1 MHAQDVFVPGGLR
14 PQKVACFRDAVAQ
27 QLLGDQTELL
37 RRENVGA
44 KIQVVAV
51 VINQLERQH
60 GRCAQL
66 SRCRIKSGTAASA
79 RPSSDSPCPFRQA
92 LARRAYSWASF
103 RARSSAPDP
112 RTGATS
118 VSDAPNETL
127 FLRAPG
133 PRAPGPRD

>member
-37 RRENVGA
+37 RSENVGA
-44 KIQVVAV
+44 AIQVVEV

-66 SRCRIKSGTAASA
+66 SPCKLKSVTVAGA

-92 LARRAYSWASF
+92 LARRAYSWARF
-103 RARSSAPDP
+103 RARSSAPDS
-112 RTGATS
+112 RTSATS
-118 VSDAPNETL
+118 VSGRTE
-127 FLRAPG
+127 
-133 PRAPGPRD
+133 